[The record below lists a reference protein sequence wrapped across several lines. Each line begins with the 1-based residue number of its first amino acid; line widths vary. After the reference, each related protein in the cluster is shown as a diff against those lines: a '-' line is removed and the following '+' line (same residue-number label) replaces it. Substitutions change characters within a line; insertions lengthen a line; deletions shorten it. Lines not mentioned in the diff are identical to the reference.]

1 MFIVNAEHF
10 TGFIEWD
17 EMPDTTAL
25 IQIEDPE
32 GNVSVHIL
40 RGPASAHV
48 FFEGAEGAAD
58 DDDGNNR
65 DEVKTELGSLELT
78 DGAVHLSLNPDR
90 VSAGQIEEQVDNN
103 TGLLDLDPFAPG
115 NADSFFDVFF
125 NLDVGGLVL
134 HNDAALRIEAVIDEK
149 PPQGGRYIH
158 VIPAAPIELL
168 DENGNRTGFRI
179 VKAEHATGY
188 VEIDEF
194 PNTVATVVLDIP
206 AAPGIVTTS
215 PQLPPD
221 HGDYRTPAD
230 VHAEFHGA
238 ALDVILQDIRH
249 RPFAGTVVRD
259 PVAGGEIETF
269 ASSLRGTAIVNGQS
283 MPISLTGP
291 VQTFVRMEPG
301 QTTGTFQTEMLSM
314 SLSSGDLTG
323 TGAGLP
329 GVLVRES
336 PTQMSPGQTTVADIG
351 GGQFR
356 IDSFFDV
363 FTELSVDGGN
373 NWVAADAP
381 TRVMLVDSGVETAT
395 PQLPPD
401 DGVYRSPQDVHAEF
415 HGPDL
420 DVVLQDV
427 AHRRFANV
435 QVERSGPDEIETF
448 DSTLTAVANIGSS
461 GLDGVREV
469 VLTGPVQ
476 TIVRDRAGEATG
488 SWDTEIV
495 SMSLTGNIGGIPIEI
510 RESPGAASLGHTTI
524 TDLGDGTFN
533 VDSFFDVFTEISV
546 GGGPFIPAD
555 GVVPVELV
563 PPRQVISAV
572 GPATVAVVFE
582 GAEGV
587 ADDDDGNGR
596 DEVETEILSMDLRG
610 TSPRG
615 PVSISVRDDIAST
628 GQIEEQQNAQAG
640 TLDVAPFGDG
650 LADSFFDVW
659 PEIRIGDQVFHTAE
673 PLPLDTIIAHKPP
686 QDGERY
692 VNPYVVRVELVDP
705 ATGQGTGIFVVREIH
720 QPDPTIEHDV
730 MEQTTALIQ
739 LVGGPIG
746 PNPQAFIVRGPA
758 QADVYFEGPNEGD
771 AVDDNFDGLDEVVS
785 ELVSL
790 DLSGGGLTV
799 RESSVRHSLG
809 AITEQVNNTPGLL
822 DLDPFASGN
831 ADSFFDVFFEIDLPD
846 GTVLHNERPMRIEAV
861 IDEKPPQGG
870 RYIHVV
876 PDQPVELYDAAGNA
890 TGVFIVNA
898 EHFTG
903 FIEWDVLP
911 NTRALIQ
918 IEDPAGNVSSH
929 ILHGPAEAHVFFEGA
944 EGAADDDDGNSLD
957 EVKTELGSLDLTGDG
972 LTLSLNPERSS
983 PGQIEEL
990 VNNTPGL
997 LDLDPFAPGDAASF
1011 FDVSFNLD
1019 VGGLILHNEEP
1030 LRIES
1035 IIDEKPPRSAR
1046 YIHVLPPEP
1055 IELYDENGE
1064 PTGYRIVHAEH
1075 IIVPPGGEI
1084 HGTKYLDAND
1094 NGRRDSGEA
1103 GLPRWTIYVDLN
1115 RDGYFDPGSEPFDV
1129 TDANGNYWITGLPAG
1144 QHRVGEVV
1152 PAGWMQ
1158 TAPANT
1164 VFYKGV
1170 APDEVASLV
1179 FTDAGGPVAPSQRV
1193 AEPFTLGA
1201 DTRVDSISFLGV
1213 YSPSDT
1219 PGPDNFTVVFYEN
1232 DGGAPDPAA
1241 VVAVV
1246 PVGPAGRVDTGF
1258 DHAGLDI
1265 YRYQADVGGIVFNGG
1280 QTYFVSVYNNTA
1292 GDPDDTWAWVGSDI
1306 GNIAA
1311 SFDAGAS
1318 WFLLVGPDPGLTAAF
1333 WLSQDVI
1340 LAPGEVVDG
1349 VDIGNRPRTVEVDR
1363 YEQTRALLALE
1374 VLGAAPQTFIASGPT
1389 TLHVFFEGPDD
1400 GDAHDNDNDGRDEVD
1415 TEMVQLELTGFLPGV
1430 GTVILTLDPTR
1441 PSVGQIEE
1449 NADTLTGRLDLP
1461 PFAPAGMADS
1471 FFDVFFRVEL
1481 PDLGISLVAEEASRM
1496 TETITHK
1503 PPKEGDVYRKV
1514 QGSIPLVDEATGQV
1528 VAVLL
1533 EARHAPV
1540 WIPGDS
1546 NFDGFVGA
1554 DDLSTLIEFWN
1565 QQLPPG
1571 HPADSTG
1578 DNFVGADDLT
1588 VLIENWNRG
1597 KPPVG
1602 PTGVGEEDA
1611 SDSGTRGTAIAL
1623 APGADALSTPRRL
1636 HRRLQASAGTDHVSR
1651 WLGQRIG
1658 PAAESGDDDGD
1669 EGLGALGQAEGGS
1682 LVGTND
1688 GSLGR
1693 IMRRRGR

>member
-1 MFIVNAEHF
+1 MSMNARLFEQACYLRHMVNQRAAGARARLGSSRSTRGRE
-10 TGFIEWD
+10 TRMEPMEPRLLLSASGLD
-17 EMPDTTAL
+17 G
-25 IQIEDPE
+25 PE
-32 GNVSVHIL
+32 VGL
-40 RGPASAHV
+40 
-48 FFEGAEGAAD
+48 GAEGGVIGGIVVGHVDDFQDGTEMNWREGPQSPNPPFNVNDGGPGGQGDAHIQNESFGDFGAGSRMAMFNTDQWGGDYLSAGVQAIEAD
-58 DDDGNNR
+58 MANFGQSPLFMRIGLTTPSGESYVSSQPFVLGPDSNWQQVSFGLSDAEMVPVTTTLPLDVVLSEVAELRILSSEQVTANPNGRPVGDVIPGFGLLAVDNITAVGEPAPPFVEVDQFDVSLGQLLVQIPQPGGEPVEELIAVEGPATVHVTFDGPAEGDALDDDGNR
-65 DEVKTELGSLELT
+65 LEEVATEMVAL
-78 DGAVHLSLNPDR
+78 DM
-90 VSAGQIEEQVDNN
+90 
-103 TGLLDLDPFAPG
+103 TGL
-115 NADSFFDVFF
+115 
-125 NLDVGGLVL
+125 
-134 HNDAALRIEAVIDEK
+134 
-149 PPQGGRYIH
+149 
-158 VIPAAPIELL
+158 
-168 DENGNRTGFRI
+168 
-179 VKAEHATGY
+179 
-188 VEIDEF
+188 
-194 PNTVATVVLDIP
+194 
-206 AAPGIVTTS
+206 
-215 PQLPPD
+215 
-221 HGDYRTPAD
+221 
-230 VHAEFHGA
+230 
-238 ALDVILQDIRH
+238 
-249 RPFAGTVVRD
+249 
-259 PVAGGEIETF
+259 
-269 ASSLRGTAIVNGQS
+269 SSL
-283 MPISLTGP
+283 GP
-291 VQTFVRMEPG
+291 VQVTLR
-301 QTTGTFQTEMLSM
+301 
-314 SLSSGDLTG
+314 
-323 TGAGLP
+323 
-329 GVLVRES
+329 
-336 PTQMSPGQTTVADIG
+336 AD
-351 GGQFR
+351 QR
-356 IDSFFDV
+356 
-363 FTELSVDGGN
+363 
-373 NWVAADAP
+373 
-381 TRVMLVDSGVETAT
+381 
-395 PQLPPD
+395 
-401 DGVYRSPQDVHAEF
+401 
-415 HGPDL
+415 
-420 DVVLQDV
+420 
-427 AHRRFANV
+427 
-435 QVERSGPDEIETF
+435 
-448 DSTLTAVANIGSS
+448 
-461 GLDGVREV
+461 
-469 VLTGPVQ
+469 
-476 TIVRDRAGEATG
+476 
-488 SWDTEIV
+488 
-495 SMSLTGNIGGIPIEI
+495 
-510 RESPGAASLGHTTI
+510 
-524 TDLGDGTFN
+524 
-533 VDSFFDVFTEISV
+533 
-546 GGGPFIPAD
+546 
-555 GVVPVELV
+555 
-563 PPRQVISAV
+563 
-572 GPATVAVVFE
+572 
-582 GAEGV
+582 
-587 ADDDDGNGR
+587 
-596 DEVETEILSMDLRG
+596 
-610 TSPRG
+610 
-615 PVSISVRDDIAST
+615 ST
-628 GQIEEQQNAQAG
+628 GQIEERQNLQPG
-640 TLDVAPFGDG
+640 TLEVAPFGNGPD
-650 LADSFFDVW
+650 LVADSFFDIW
-659 PEIRIGDQVFHTAE
+659 PVITIGGQEFVTDQPIRLESPLRHKPPRDGERYINPFTAQPVQLIDAASGQPTGIFVVREVHQPNPPIEVDQFDVSLGQLLVEVRTPDGPVQELIATEGPATVHVYFDGRNEGDAEDDDLDGNDEVITEMVALSMTGVSSMGPVAVGLRTDVRSMGQIEERTNPSPGTLDIAPFNSGPDLVADSFFDIWPVITIGGQTLVTAQ
-673 PLPLDTIIAHKPP
+673 PLRLESPLRHKPP

-692 VNPYVVRVELVDP
+692 INPFTQPVELIDP
-705 ATGQGTGIFVVREIH
+705 QTGQGTGIFVVREVH
-720 QPDPTIEHDV
+720 QPDPVIERDF
-730 MEQTTALIQ
+730 MEQTTALVQ
-739 LVGGPIG
+739 LQGGPLG
-746 PNPQAFIVRGPA
+746 PVPQSFILRGSS
-758 QADVYFEGPNEGD
+758 QAHVFMDGDREGD
-771 AVDDNFDGLDEVVS
+771 AEDDDLNGLDEVIS

-790 DLSGGGLTV
+790 DLSGGGLML
-799 RESSVRHSLG
+799 RLRDPAQSPFARSMGRIEER
-809 AITEQVNNTPGLL
+809 VNNNAGRL
-822 DLDPFASGN
+822 DLDPFHPGD
-831 ADSFFDVFFEIDLPD
+831 ADSFFDVLFEIVLPD
-846 GTVLHNERPMRIEAV
+846 GTVLHNERPLRIETV